1 MGRSCQC
8 RRDHDTLRMT
18 LVVTAHRERYLD
30 EALAS
35 VDAQRTDAFA
45 LILVADSTGERA
57 AHAQLEHFA
66 AGWDRSP
73 VSVLSHSGGSAGP
86 VRNAGIAAAR
96 TDWVAYLDGDD
107 VLHPDAMAT
116 VDRAADTG
124 GADLLSTGLWHVA
137 PDGTPSA
144 VPASLDYAPHRRL
157 YLRDP
162 ELAGE
167 TPYLFQL
174 TAVRREVWQQYPY
187 YAGGPG
193 GDDLDFVLHHLLRAR
208 FRKVPLPLYGQRR
221 VPDGFSDRARR
232 ADRRLHAPCP
242 CPCSRRYRDGYYRRL
257 LQAAGPDWAGNFVG
271 EVRWTDA

>member
-1 MGRSCQC
+1 MIGSRC
-8 RRDHDTLRMT
+8 LRIT
-18 LVVTAHRERYLD
+18 LVVTAHREHHLD
-30 EALAS
+30 AALAS
-35 VDAQRTDAFA
+35 VRAQRTDAFA
-45 LILVADSTGERA
+45 LSLVADSTGDPA
-57 AHAQLEHFA
+57 AHARLERFA

-73 VSVLSHSGGSAGP
+73 VSVLSHVGGSAGP

-116 VDRAADTG
+116 VDRAAATG
-124 GADLLSTGLWHVA
+124 EADLLSTGLWHVA

-144 VPASLDYAPHRRL
+144 VPASLEYAPHRGL

-162 ELAGE
+162 ELTGE

-174 TAVRREVWQQYPY
+174 TAMRRDVWRQHPY

-193 GDDLDFVLHHLLRAR
+193 GDDLDFMLHHLLHAR
-208 FRKVPLPLYGQRR
+208 FRKVPLALYGQRR
-221 VPDGFSDRARR
+221 VSDGFSDRARR
-232 ADRRLHAPCP
+232 ADHRPRVPCP

-257 LQAAGPDWAGNFVG
+257 LHAAGPDWAGNFEG
-271 EVRWTDA
+271 DVRWTDA